1 MLRLTGFFVLFF
13 LGCLSAKAQTS
24 PSFDEEMK
32 FMQHLTKQKQYANVV
47 LLGTQ
52 LRPKFSSSSQKS
64 RLALE
69 IGMAYRQLEQP
80 DSAAQALGWVTPDF
94 DLYDKAKFYQSLSLI
109 NLRRYAEA
117 LQALDTLSI
126 NNNDSLKTE
135 LRQFQQAGIALLQQ
149 DYRQFDKKSQ
159 AFSFQYSAFASQERK
174 LLSFA
179 QKLKKTPRRSPFV
192 AGVLSAIVPGTGK
205 IYAGKTSQ
213 GLNMLFQNLFLGAQ
227 ATEALIKDGV
237 TSPRFIIYGALFSF
251 FYIGNIWGS
260 VLSVKM
266 QQREVYETIRHE
278 VLFNLDVPLRLVF
291 Q

>member
-1 MLRLTGFFVLFF
+1 VLRFTGFFVLLF

-32 FMQHLTKQKQYANVV
+32 FMQHLVKQKQYANVV

-52 LRPKFSSSSQKS
+52 LRPKFNNSSQKS

-80 DSAAQALGWVTPDF
+80 DSATQAFGWVTPDF
-94 DLYDKAKFYQSLSLI
+94 EFYNKAKFYQSLSLI
-109 NLRRYAEA
+109 NVRRYAEA
-117 LQALDTLSI
+117 LQALDTLPI
-126 NNNDSLKTE
+126 TNRDSLQTE

-159 AFSFQYSAFASQERK
+159 AFSFQYAAFASQERK

-179 QKLKKTPRRSPFV
+179 QKLKKMPRRSPFV

-237 TSPRFIIYGALFSF
+237 ASPRFIIYGALFSF

>member
-32 FMQHLTKQKQYANVV
+32 FMQHLIKQKQYTNVV

-52 LRPKFSSSSQKS
+52 LRPKFGKSSQKS

-69 IGMAYRQLEQP
+69 IGMAYRQLEQS
-80 DSAAQALGWVTPDF
+80 DAAAQAFGWVTPDF
-94 DLYDKAKFYQSLSLI
+94 EFYDKAKFYQSLSLI
-109 NLRRYAEA
+109 NVRRYTEA
-117 LQALDTLSI
+117 LQALDTLYI
-126 NNNDSLKTE
+126 PNKDSLKTE

-149 DYRQFDKKSQ
+149 NYQQFDKKSQ
-159 AFSFQYSAFASQERK
+159 AFSFQYAAFASQERK
-174 LLSFA
+174 LLNFA
-179 QKLKKTPRRSPFV
+179 QKLKKMPRRSPFV

-237 TSPRFIIYGALFSF
+237 ASPRFIIYGALFSF

>member
-1 MLRLTGFFVLFF
+1 
-13 LGCLSAKAQTS
+13 
-24 PSFDEEMK
+24 MK
-32 FMQHLTKQKQYANVV
+32 FMQHLVKQKQYANVV

-52 LRPKFSSSSQKS
+52 LRPKFNNSSQKS

-80 DSAAQALGWVTPDF
+80 DSATQAFGWVTPDF
-94 DLYDKAKFYQSLSLI
+94 EFYNKAKFYQSLSLI
-109 NLRRYAEA
+109 NVRRYAEA
-117 LQALDTLSI
+117 LQALDTLPI
-126 NNNDSLKTE
+126 TNRDSLQTE

-159 AFSFQYSAFASQERK
+159 AFSFQYAAFASQERK

-179 QKLKKTPRRSPFV
+179 QKLKKMPRRSPFV

-237 TSPRFIIYGALFSF
+237 ASPRFIIYGALFSF

>member
-24 PSFDEEMK
+24 PLFDEEMK
-32 FMQHLTKQKQYANVV
+32 FMQHLIKQKQYANVV

-52 LRPKFSSSSQKS
+52 LRPKFSPSSQKS

-80 DSAAQALGWVTPDF
+80 DSAAQAFGWVTPDF
-94 DLYDKAKFYQSLSLI
+94 ELYDKAKFYQSLSLI
-109 NLRRYAEA
+109 NVRRYVDA
-117 LQALDTLSI
+117 LQALDTLPIANS
-126 NNNDSLKTE
+126 DSLKTE

-159 AFSFQYSAFASQERK
+159 AFSFQYPAFASQERK